1 MTMTEEL
8 YSDYYKDVY
17 RYLFSLCR
25 DASLSEDLASE
36 TFLEVI
42 KSISTFRADCDVKTW
57 LFTIARRRWLNHL
70 RKKKRT
76 VETADIFELTELEQP
91 NGSSAEEDYLRRELA
106 ERVMS
111 IINGEPE
118 RQRKTAL
125 MRVEGYSFHEI
136 GKALGISESS
146 ARVVFFRTK
155 EKIRRIL
162 KEEGYD
168 YE

>member
-1 MTMTEEL
+1 MIEEL
-8 YSDYYKDVY
+8 YSVYYKDVY

-36 TFLEVI
+36 TFLEVV
-42 KSISTFRADCDVKTW
+42 KSISTFRADSDPKTW
-57 LFTIARRRWLNHL
+57 LFTIARRRWFNRL
-70 RKKKRT
+70 RKKRRT
-76 VETADIFELTELEQP
+76 LETTDILELSELEQP
-91 NGSSAEEDYLRRELA
+91 GGSSPEEDYLRRELA

-118 RQRKTAL
+118 RQRKAAL

-136 GKALGISESS
+136 GKALGVSESS
-146 ARVVFFRTK
+146 ARVMFFRTK
-155 EKIRRIL
+155 ERIRKIL